1 MNFKALILSEKVNRA
16 NYEAYKSLEHSHE
29 EAICVIVVPE
39 DTQLWQINF
48 KKFYSI
54 NIFIGAM
61 KNKNSDHLFWAFLKL
76 SRTLK

>member
-39 DTQLWQINF
+39 DTQL
-48 KKFYSI
+48 
-54 NIFIGAM
+54 
-61 KNKNSDHLFWAFLKL
+61 
-76 SRTLK
+76 